1 MRLFVFRRRAYLLN
15 CSLLFFFALEINCV
29 VATATAATAAG
40 GGGDGGCGDENI
52 IFFVVGRSVGR
63 VNSISLEWLALLNN
77 IELLPF
83 FRPNENP

>member
-15 CSLLFFFALEINCV
+15 FSLLFFFALEINCV

-52 IFFVVGRSVGR
+52 IFFVVGCSVGR